1 MIIFAAPNPP
11 IHSTNQPHKT
21 MAIAIP
27 HQPRYRDHAVPIYYL
42 WHDIVCIRRRP
53 TQVRDPRTPAP
64 LRQRLRL
71 KVGSHFLAPFRPFV
85 QLGFAPEL
93 KENLRQVGAYQQAL
107 GHLMTYALEQQGDT
121 VRIDPSRV
129 VLSQGRVNPMGAVQ
143 VSAAHGKLT
152 VAWSG
157 RLPQACQLVLLGA
170 LNRTTG
176 EVLCRT
182 IITAGV
188 DEGLSVALPA
198 GWSGAP
204 LEVWVAPWHTGTRGR
219 YDSTHVS
226 VAGTGTQ
233 ESHRT
238 AASLSDLIPNGKG
251 CSIRVHNPG
260 DRRIRIPDFYSGR
273 RRC

>member
-1 MIIFAAPNPP
+1 M
-11 IHSTNQPHKT
+11 
-21 MAIAIP
+21 
-27 HQPRYRDHAVPIYYL
+27 PIYYL

-53 TQVRDPRTPAP
+53 TRVRDPRTSAQ

-107 GHLMTYALEQQGDT
+107 GHLMTNALEQQGDT
-121 VRIDPSRV
+121 VRIEPSRV
-129 VLSQGRVNPMGAVQ
+129 VLSQGRTNPMGAVHA
-143 VSAAHGKLT
+143 SAAHGMLT
-152 VAWSG
+152 VSWDGS
-157 RLPQACQLVLLGA
+157 LPRGCQLVLLGA

-182 IITAGV
+182 IISAGLE
-188 DEGLSVALPA
+188 EGLSVALPA
-198 GWSGAP
+198 GWAGAP
-204 LEVWVAPWHTGTRGR
+204 LEVWVAPWHTGARGR

-226 VAGTGTQ
+226 VAGTGAG

-238 AASLSDLIPNGKG
+238 AAGLGELVPNGKG
-251 CSIRVHNPG
+251 CSIRFPNPG
-260 DRRIRIPDFYSGR
+260 DRRVRIPDFYSGR

>member
-1 MIIFAAPNPP
+1 M
-11 IHSTNQPHKT
+11 
-21 MAIAIP
+21 
-27 HQPRYRDHAVPIYYL
+27 PIYYL

-53 TQVRDPRTPAP
+53 TQVRDPRTPAQ

-157 RLPQACQLVLLGA
+157 RLPQACQLVLL
-170 LNRTTG
+170 
-176 EVLCRT
+176 
-182 IITAGV
+182 
-188 DEGLSVALPA
+188 EGLSVALPA

>member
-1 MIIFAAPNPP
+1 M
-11 IHSTNQPHKT
+11 
-21 MAIAIP
+21 
-27 HQPRYRDHAVPIYYL
+27 
-42 WHDIVCIRRRP
+42 
-53 TQVRDPRTPAP
+53 
-64 LRQRLRL
+64 
-71 KVGSHFLAPFRPFV
+71 
-85 QLGFAPEL
+85 
-93 KENLRQVGAYQQAL
+93 GAYQQAL

-129 VLSQGRVNPMGAVQ
+129 VLSQGRVNPMGTVQ

-182 IITAGV
+182 FITAGV

-204 LEVWVAPWHTGTRGR
+204 LEVWVVPWHTGTRGR